1 MEKKGEM
8 DSLQP
13 NLEGAD
19 RARSSEER
27 ARGCGCVCVCVRFP
41 FVHMY
46 DSSVDV
52 SVLRSFAAEVS
63 RQVQVCSVMT
73 CSYR

>member
-1 MEKKGEM
+1 MDKKGEM

-27 ARGCGCVCVCVRFP
+27 ARARMCVCVCCL

-52 SVLRSFAAEVS
+52 AVLPSFAAEVNQ
-63 RQVQVCSVMT
+63 QVQVCSVMT

>member
-1 MEKKGEM
+1 MEDRGEM

-19 RARSSEER
+19 RARSSEVC
-27 ARGCGCVCVCVRFP
+27 AWVCVCVCSV

-46 DSSVDV
+46 GSCFDV
-52 SVLRSFAAEVS
+52 SVLCSLAVEVN
-63 RQVQVCSVMT
+63 Q
-73 CSYR
+73 

>member
-1 MEKKGEM
+1 MEKKGKM

-27 ARGCGCVCVCVRFP
+27 ACVCVCVCYV

-52 SVLRSFAAEVS
+52 SLPPSFAAEVK
-63 RQVQVCSVMT
+63 QKVCSVMT
-73 CSYR
+73 CTYR